1 MFQQACIAGISPI
14 EFDNM
19 YLWQV
24 MEAVRGYDERTK
36 RSAQIMDRIADKLI
50 AGLNFAKP
58 KHVTFAQLFP
68 QWAQPE
74 QREQQITP
82 EQQAVINMRRLD
94 AWADESEV

>member
-1 MFQQACIAGISPI
+1 
-14 EFDNM
+14 M
-19 YLWQV
+19 YLWQAV
-24 MEAVRGYDERTK
+24 EAIRGYDERTK

-58 KHVTFAQLFP
+58 KHITFEQLFP
-68 QWAQPE
+68 QWAQSE
-74 QREQQITP
+74 QHEQLTP